1 MKHPEGLSVVRFE
14 RRGVGGMGIP
24 LKSTLL
30 FYRDGPSA
38 EVTEVTNRTIRSLTH
53 YRGNIGSTPARK
65 RFGVPSSE
73 HLFPKAPQY
82 RLTKSWGNEGKI
94 RLLPSG
100 FNR

>member
-24 LKSTLL
+24 LKSTFV

-53 YRGNIGSTPARK
+53 YRGNIGSTPC
-65 RFGVPSSE
+65 E
-73 HLFPKAPQY
+73 KAFRCAFLGALIPENSPIPLDQI
-82 RLTKSWGNEGKI
+82 SAPHGMG
-94 RLLPSG
+94 
-100 FNR
+100 